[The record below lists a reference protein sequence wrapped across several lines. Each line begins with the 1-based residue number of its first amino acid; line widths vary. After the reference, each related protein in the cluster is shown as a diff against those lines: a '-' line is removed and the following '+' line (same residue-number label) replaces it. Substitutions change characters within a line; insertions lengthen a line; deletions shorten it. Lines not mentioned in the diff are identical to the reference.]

1 MALFTELKGIA
12 AGLQLDQERVY
23 IGPWPFRAM
32 PTSLITPTASV
43 GRCSSPTVG
52 NQDPF
57 SLGWK
62 GFKQAF

>member
-12 AGLQLDQERVY
+12 AGLQLDSGKGVY
-23 IGPWPFRAM
+23 QSLAVPGHAHVLNNPHCLSGEVLQSCSGKQGP
-32 PTSLITPTASV
+32 L
-43 GRCSSPTVG
+43 
-52 NQDPF
+52 